1 MDLIFLSLKNIYGI
15 FNMNSTDFKRL
26 SINELNTTLNNLN
39 IEYIKKTR
47 LKEECN
53 AGKDIKEDKCNK

>member
-1 MDLIFLSLKNIYGI
+1 
-15 FNMNSTDFKRL
+15 MNSTDFKRL